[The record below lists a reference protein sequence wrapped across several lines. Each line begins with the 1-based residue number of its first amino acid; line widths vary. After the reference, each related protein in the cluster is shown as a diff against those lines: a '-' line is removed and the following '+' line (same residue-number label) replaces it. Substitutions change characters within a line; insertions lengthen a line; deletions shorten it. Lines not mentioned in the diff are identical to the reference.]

1 MHIYSKRDLQSAD
14 LTRAR
19 LLSNRLVPRASLF
32 SILFF
37 ILLSTY
43 TETETRRKSEGIR
56 VMEEERIRE
65 KEEVRFTYSDN
76 GI

>member
-1 MHIYSKRDLQSAD
+1 
-14 LTRAR
+14 
-19 LLSNRLVPRASLF
+19 
-32 SILFF
+32 
-37 ILLSTY
+37 LLSTY